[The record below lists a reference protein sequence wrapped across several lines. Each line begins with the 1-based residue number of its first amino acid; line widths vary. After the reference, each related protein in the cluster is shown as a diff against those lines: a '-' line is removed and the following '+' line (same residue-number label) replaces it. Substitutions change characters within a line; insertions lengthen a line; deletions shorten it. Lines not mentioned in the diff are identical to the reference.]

1 MSNEIV
7 PQVFDSPEFGSVRV
21 VRDEGGEPWFVAGDM
36 TKGLDWCR
44 ERRCR
49 GEVTPDA

>member
-21 VRDEGGEPWFVAGDM
+21 VRDEGGEPWFVAGDV
-36 TKGLDWCR
+36 TKALGYR
-44 ERRCR
+44 ERHCR

>member
-7 PQVFDSPEFGSVRV
+7 PQVFDSPEFGSV
-21 VRDEGGEPWFVAGDM
+21 VRDEGEEPWFVAGDV
-36 TKGLDWCR
+36 TKALGCR